1 MERIKSLPLKQL
13 MLFIYPN
20 LYPIHNS
27 FVNENDW
34 PSPVQL
40 SFANIERNG
49 VYLLDTY
56 DNLFVYICK
65 SVHPHWLSEVFN
77 VTQWAQIPDDGD
89 AIANNQTN
97 NIQPNRVQTPQTR
110 ETRPI
115 IPLPQLENM
124 TSKRIHAFINS
135 LIEER
140 PFQPNFHVLRYFSLQ
155 CFILFTYALIIFI
168 YFNFFYFLTEKTVD
182 FGIHSCNICTTTGM
196 SPRSAIMSFYNI
208 FNNK

>member
-1 MERIKSLPLKQL
+1 MERMKSLPLKQL

-27 FVNENDW
+27 FGTENEM
-34 PSPVQL
+34 PTPVQL

-65 SVHPHWLSEVFN
+65 SVHPQWLAEVFN

-89 AIANNQTN
+89 ITNNQTN
-97 NIQPNRVQTPQTR
+97 NIQQLSRTPITQTR
-110 ETRPI
+110 DTRPI
-115 IPLPQLENM
+115 VPLPQLDNM
-124 TSKRIHAFINS
+124 TSKRIHAFINT

-140 PFQPNFHVLRYFSLQ
+140 PFQPNFHVLRFHFYSFSLI
-155 CFILFTYALIIFI
+155 FTHFYSFFLLIFTLNSITKTKFELF
-168 YFNFFYFLTEKTVD
+168 
-182 FGIHSCNICTTTGM
+182 
-196 SPRSAIMSFYNI
+196 
-208 FNNK
+208 